1 MVSIAK
7 KIKIQHNN
15 STTYVCTQHAG
26 AQHICAQHTHKAED
40 QCKGG
45 KPPTKRWTIEE
56 DQGPPALSGRPLTQ
70 SGRPPT
76 MRRSK
81 AEGRQRSKGS
91 AGSRHICECIKQT
104 TARDA
109 NACECIPSGKPPQI
123 RTHKAERRH
132 RRMHTAD
139 IRLVCQMMKIVYG
152 DRYSEKKLLR
162 VFASDR
168 FFIKT
173 RAVRIILMFQSMIK
187 LWNLAIFLNSN
198 SVFFFA
204 SDQVLWKQ
212 PKSIFSFFYL
222 FLSCFYLFIL

>member
-1 MVSIAK
+1 MVPVEKAKIQHKNSTNSISDHPYGVCRKSEDPAQYFLQNQVRITLMVSVAK

-26 AQHICAQHTHKAED
+26 AQHICAQHTHKSED

-168 FFIKT
+168 FLSKH
-173 RAVRIILMFQSMIK
+173 VRY
-187 LWNLAIFLNSN
+187 A
-198 SVFFFA
+198 
-204 SDQVLWKQ
+204 
-212 PKSIFSFFYL
+212 
-222 FLSCFYLFIL
+222 

>member
-1 MVSIAK
+1 MVSVAK

-152 DRYSEKKLLR
+152 DRYSEKNSCVCLR
-162 VFASDR
+162 A
-168 FFIKT
+168 T
-173 RAVRIILMFQSMIK
+173 
-187 LWNLAIFLNSN
+187 
-198 SVFFFA
+198 VFFYQNTCGTHNPDV
-204 SDQVLWKQ
+204 SKYDQIMKFGDF
-212 PKSIFSFFYL
+212 P
-222 FLSCFYLFIL
+222 